1 MVANNE
7 FLIQVR
13 DLKKYY
19 YRERIFSADKKPI
32 RAVDGFSFSIRKGE
46 TLGLVG
52 ESGCGK
58 TTVGKSML
66 KLIEPTSGQILFK
79 DQDILRLD
87 RKAMR
92 RLRPHMQFIFQD
104 PYESLNPRMK
114 VGEIVGEGME
124 VHRIAQGKEK
134 ARRVSDLLEK
144 VGLHPQD
151 ALRYPHEFS
160 GGQRQR
166 IGIARA
172 ISLNPEL
179 IVADEPVSALDVSIQ
194 AQILNLLMDLRDQ
207 LGLTYLFISHDLRI
221 VKHISD
227 RIAVMY
233 MGKMVEMAN
242 GEDLFRRPLH
252 PYTQVLL
259 AAIPK
264 LTLRLR
270 PSPALQ
276 NGDKGAL
283 RVNPEQALAFGPER
297 AEGLTPHKRE
307 EALVK
312 EEHRPV
318 LPEVGCIFQ
327 SRCPHPREKC
337 QIEEPLLLD
346 EGDHHFVACHFI
358 S

>member
-1 MVANNE
+1 MMSQNNL
-7 FLIQVR
+7 LIQVQ
-13 DLKKYY
+13 DLKKYF
-19 YRERIFSADKKPI
+19 YREGLFSSEKKPI
-32 RAVDGFSFSIRKGE
+32 RAVDGISFSIRKGE

-58 TTVGKSML
+58 TTAGKSIL
-66 KLIEPTSGQILFK
+66 RLIEPTSGQVFFKEQNILG
-79 DQDILRLD
+79 LD
-87 RKAMR
+87 REAMR

-114 VGEIVGEGME
+114 VGEIVGEGLQI
-124 VHRIAQGKEK
+124 HGLALGKEK
-134 ARRVSDLLEK
+134 IQRVSELLEK

-151 ALRYPHEFS
+151 ALRYAHEFS

-233 MGKMVEMAN
+233 MGKIVEIAN
-242 GEDLFRRPLH
+242 GEDLFQRPLH
-252 PYTQVLL
+252 PYTQLL
-259 AAIPK
+259 LKAIPK
-264 LTLRLR
+264 LD
-270 PSPALQ
+270 PA
-276 NGDKGAL
+276 K
-283 RVNPEQALAFGPER
+283 
-297 AEGLTPHKRE
+297 KRE
-307 EALVK
+307 EELLK
-312 EEHRPV
+312 EEFRP
-318 LPEVGCIFQ
+318 LPLERGCLFQ
-327 SRCPHPREKC
+327 PRCPHFRERC
-337 QIEEPLLLD
+337 QTEEPLLLD
-346 EGDHHFVACHFI
+346 EGKGHLVACHFV

>member
-1 MVANNE
+1 MSQNN

-13 DLKKYY
+13 DLRKYF
-19 YRERIFSADKKPI
+19 YREGLFSSEKKPI
-32 RAVDGFSFSIRKGE
+32 RAVDGISFSIRKGE

-58 TTVGKSML
+58 TTAGKAIL
-66 KLIEPTSGQILFK
+66 RLIEPTSGQVFFKEQNILG
-79 DQDILRLD
+79 LD
-87 RKAMR
+87 REAMR

-114 VGEIVGEGME
+114 VGEIVGEGLQI
-124 VHRIAQGKEK
+124 HGLASGKEK
-134 ARRVSDLLEK
+134 TQRVSELLEK

-151 ALRYPHEFS
+151 AFRYAHEFS

-179 IVADEPVSALDVSIQ
+179 IIADEPVSALDVSIQ

-227 RIAVMY
+227 RIVVMY
-233 MGKMVEMAN
+233 MGKIVEIAN
-242 GEDLFRRPLH
+242 GEDLFQRPLH
-252 PYTQVLL
+252 PYTQLL
-259 AAIPK
+259 LKAIPNLDFAKKGEEK
-264 LTLRLR
+264 LL
-270 PSPALQ
+270 
-276 NGDKGAL
+276 
-283 RVNPEQALAFGPER
+283 
-297 AEGLTPHKRE
+297 
-307 EALVK
+307 K
-312 EEHRPV
+312 EEYGPV
-318 LPEVGCIFQ
+318 PLERGCLFQ
-327 SRCPHPREKC
+327 PRCPHFRERC
-337 QIEEPLLLD
+337 QTEEPLLLD
-346 EGDHHFVACHFI
+346 EGKEHLVACHFV

>member
-1 MVANNE
+1 MTQNNL
-7 FLIQVR
+7 LIQVR

-19 YRERIFSADKKPI
+19 YRERIFSSDKKPI
-32 RAVDGFSFSIRKGE
+32 RAVDGISFSIRKGE

-58 TTVGKSML
+58 TTVGKSIL
-66 KLIEPTSGQILFK
+66 RLIEPTAGQTLFK

-92 RLRPHMQFIFQD
+92 RLRPLMQFIFQD

-124 VHRIAQGKEK
+124 VHRIAHGKEK

-151 ALRYPHEFS
+151 ALRYSHEFS

-252 PYTQVLL
+252 PYTQMLL
-259 AAIPK
+259 TAIPK
-264 LTLRLR
+264 LT
-270 PSPALQ
+270 
-276 NGDKGAL
+276 
-283 RVNPEQALAFGPER
+283 
-297 AEGLTPHKRE
+297 PHKGE
-307 EALVK
+307 EVLLK
-312 EEHRPV
+312 EEHHPV
-318 LPEVGCIFQ
+318 LLEGGCVFQ
-327 SRCPHPREKC
+327 SRCPHPRERC

-346 EGDHHFVACHFI
+346 EGDYHFVACHFI

>member
-1 MVANNE
+1 MSQND

-13 DLKKYY
+13 DLKKYF
-19 YRERIFSADKKPI
+19 YREGLFSSEKKPI
-32 RAVDGFSFSIRKGE
+32 RAVDGISFSIRKGE

-58 TTVGKSML
+58 TTAGKA
-66 KLIEPTSGQILFK
+66 
-79 DQDILRLD
+79 ILRLIQPTFGEIFFKEQNILGLD

-114 VGEIVGEGME
+114 VGEIVGEGLQI
-124 VHRIAQGKEK
+124 HGFASGKEK
-134 ARRVSDLLEK
+134 IQRVSELLEK

-151 ALRYPHEFS
+151 AFRYAHEFS

-194 AQILNLLMDLRDQ
+194 AQILNLLKDLRDQ
-207 LGLTYLFISHDLRI
+207 LSLTYLFISHDLRI

-233 MGKMVEMAN
+233 MGKIVEIAE
-242 GEDLFRRPLH
+242 GEDLFDRPLH
-252 PYTQVLL
+252 PYTQLL
-259 AAIPK
+259 LKAIPK
-264 LTLRLR
+264 LD
-270 PSPALQ
+270 PS
-276 NGDKGAL
+276 K
-283 RVNPEQALAFGPER
+283 
-297 AEGLTPHKRE
+297 KRE
-307 EALVK
+307 EGLFK
-312 EEHRPV
+312 EEHRPSA
-318 LPEVGCIFQ
+318 LDKGCLFQ
-327 SRCPHPREKC
+327 PRCPHSKEKC
-337 QIEEPLLLD
+337 QTEEPLLLD
-346 EGDHHFVACHFI
+346 KGKGHLVACHFA

>member
-1 MVANNE
+1 MSQNNY
-7 FLIQVR
+7 LIQVR

-19 YRERIFSADKKPI
+19 YRERFFSTDQKPI
-32 RAVDGFSFSIRKGE
+32 RAVDGISFSIRKGE

-58 TTVGKSML
+58 TTVGKSIL
-66 KLIEPTSGQILFK
+66 RLIEPTSGQILFK
-79 DQDILRLD
+79 SQNILGLD

-92 RLRPHMQFIFQD
+92 RLRPSMQFIFQD
-104 PYESLNPRMK
+104 PYESLNPRMR

-134 ARRVSDLLEK
+134 ARKVSELLEK

-151 ALRYPHEFS
+151 GLRYPHEFS

-242 GEDLFRRPLH
+242 GEDLFNRPLH
-252 PYTQVLL
+252 PYTQLL
-259 AAIPK
+259 LKAIPK
-264 LTLRLR
+264 ID
-270 PSPALQ
+270 PSKRR
-276 NGDKGAL
+276 G
-283 RVNPEQALAFGPER
+283 
-297 AEGLTPHKRE
+297 EGVIEE
-307 EALVK
+307 EA
-312 EEHRPV
+312 PV
-318 LPEVGCIFQ
+318 LPSGQVCLFQ
-327 SRCPHPREKC
+327 PRCPHSRERC
-337 QIEEPLLLD
+337 RIEEPLLLD
-346 EGDHHFVACHFI
+346 EGNDHFVACHFVR
-358 S
+358 

>member
-1 MVANNE
+1 MDKSND
-7 FLIQVR
+7 FLLEVH
-13 DLKKYY
+13 DLRKYF
-19 YRERIFSADKKPI
+19 YREKLFSTEKKPI
-32 RAVDGFSFSIRKGE
+32 RAVDGISFSIRKGE

-58 TTVGKSML
+58 TTAGKSIL
-66 KLIEPTSGQILFK
+66 RLIEPTSGQISFK
-79 DQDILRLD
+79 DQDVPRLD
-87 RKAMR
+87 RESLRKL
-92 RLRPHMQFIFQD
+92 RLHMQFIFQD

-114 VGEIVGEGME
+114 VGDIVGEGLE
-124 VHRIAQGKEK
+124 IHRIALGKEK
-134 ARRVSDLLEK
+134 ARRVSELLQR

-151 ALRYPHEFS
+151 AIRYPHEFS

-233 MGKMVEMAN
+233 MGKIVETA
-242 GEDLFRRPLH
+242 ESEELFRRPLH
-252 PYTQVLL
+252 PYTQLL
-259 AAIPK
+259 LKSIPRLEPAK
-264 LTLRLR
+264 RGEEERMKEELR
-270 PSPALQ
+270 PSLA
-276 NGDKGAL
+276 
-283 RVNPEQALAFGPER
+283 EQ
-297 AEGLTPHKRE
+297 
-307 EALVK
+307 
-312 EEHRPV
+312 
-318 LPEVGCIFQ
+318 GCFFQ
-327 SRCPHPREKC
+327 PRCPHSKEKC
-337 QIEEPLLLD
+337 LTEEPLLLD
-346 EGDHHFVACHFI
+346 EGGEHLVACHFV

>member
-1 MVANNE
+1 MAQNN

-19 YRERIFSADKKPI
+19 YRERIFSSDKKPT
-32 RAVDGFSFSIRKGE
+32 RAVDGISFSIRKGE

-58 TTVGKSML
+58 TTVGKSIL
-66 KLIEPTSGQILFK
+66 RLIEPTSGQILFK
-79 DQDILRLD
+79 NQDILSLD

-92 RLRPHMQFIFQD
+92 GLRPFMQFIFQD

-114 VGEIVGEGME
+114 VEEIVGEGME
-124 VHRIAQGKEK
+124 VHRFAQGKEK
-134 ARRVSDLLEK
+134 IRRVSNLLEK

-207 LGLTYLFISHDLRI
+207 LGFTYLFISHDLRI
-221 VKHISD
+221 VKHMSD

-264 LTLRLR
+264 L
-270 PSPALQ
+270 SPQ
-276 NGDKGAL
+276 
-283 RVNPEQALAFGPER
+283 
-297 AEGLTPHKRE
+297 KRE

-312 EEHRPV
+312 EEHRPI
-318 LPEVGCIFQ
+318 LSEGGCIFQ
-327 SRCPHPREKC
+327 SRCPHPRERC
-337 QIEEPLLLD
+337 HMEEPLLLD
-346 EGDHHFVACHFI
+346 EGDAHSVACHFV